1 MIRPLLVLF
10 AAASALA
17 ADNPFDLPLGG
28 SGFKLLKTSASPRDQ
43 ALSNAGA
50 ADPGAEPS
58 ANPATDSLD
67 HTTIS
72 AGWIQNYGQIGGS
85 QQEAAWMAP
94 EGSWTVQGR
103 LRYQGISDLQG
114 RDDADQPTGSYAAS
128 TWAAEGGASAP
139 LPWDGL
145 RAGFLVGAGMDAV
158 SDATSWGGWISGGLR
173 WAPQAHPWA
182 AGIEVQNLGMGTLS
196 GQHRERLPAVVQA
209 GVSWTQ
215 RWGDWAVVPM
225 ADLRLVADESPV
237 VPLALEARWNGISLR
252 TGFPVG
258 RPEAMPSFG
267 LGYLGDS
274 WGIDAGLGWHSA
286 LGFAP
291 SGQLTLRF

>member
-1 MIRPLLVLF
+1 
-10 AAASALA
+10 
-17 ADNPFDLPLGG
+17 
-28 SGFKLLKTSASPRDQ
+28 
-43 ALSNAGA
+43 
-50 ADPGAEPS
+50 
-58 ANPATDSLD
+58 
-67 HTTIS
+67 
-72 AGWIQNYGQIGGS
+72 
-85 QQEAAWMAP
+85 
-94 EGSWTVQGR
+94 
-103 LRYQGISDLQG
+103 
-114 RDDADQPTGSYAAS
+114 
-128 TWAAEGGASAP
+128 
-139 LPWDGL
+139 
-145 RAGFLVGAGMDAV
+145 MDAV

-173 WAPQAHPWA
+173 WAPAQHPWA
-182 AGIEVQNLGMGTLS
+182 AGIEIQNLGMGTLS
-196 GQHRERLPAVVQA
+196 GQYRERLPAVVQT

-274 WGIDAGLGWHSA
+274 WGIDAGLGWHAA